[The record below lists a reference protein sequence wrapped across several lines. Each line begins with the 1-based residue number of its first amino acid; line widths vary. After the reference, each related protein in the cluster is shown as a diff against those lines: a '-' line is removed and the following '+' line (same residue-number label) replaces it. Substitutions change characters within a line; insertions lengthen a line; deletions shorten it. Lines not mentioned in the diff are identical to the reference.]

1 MFFFEEDFVLFI
13 NDFKDKLFLIFY
25 VKVIVLWCFSKML
38 LFKRCKYEKNCIIVI
53 FLNLFEVFWI

>member
-25 VKVIVLWCFSKML
+25 VKVIVLLCFSKML
-38 LFKRCKYEKNCIIVI
+38 LFKRCKYEKIVLLLY
-53 FLNLFEVFWI
+53 F